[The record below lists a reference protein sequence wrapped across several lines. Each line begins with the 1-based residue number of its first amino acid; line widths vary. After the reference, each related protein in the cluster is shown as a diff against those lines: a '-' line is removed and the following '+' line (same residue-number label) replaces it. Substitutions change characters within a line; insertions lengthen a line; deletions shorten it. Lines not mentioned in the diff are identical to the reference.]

1 MTYKTSQ
8 NWLASVWVSFFLL
21 QVALLLLRS
30 IAGADNDESRK
41 LTSDMWSW
49 YIPMVMPT
57 LSLIVAALY
66 AAAPATASASASAQE
81 TPLVRVIILV
91 VLSLAYLLS
100 LSALI
105 VLPPSFGTSPKDH
118 LDLLHNS
125 NYWLGAFQLCIG
137 ASLGNFFPKKLG
149 EAS

>member
-1 MTYKTSQ
+1 MTYKTCQ

-66 AAAPATASASASAQE
+66 AAGPASASAQE
-81 TPLVRVIILV
+81 TPVVRVIILV

-118 LDLLHNS
+118 LDLLHSS

-137 ASLGNFFPKKLG
+137 ASLGNIFPKKLG

>member
-1 MTYKTSQ
+1 MTYKTCQ

-66 AAAPATASASASAQE
+66 AAAPATASEQE
-81 TPLVRVIILV
+81 TPAVRVIILI

-105 VLPPSFGTSPKDH
+105 VLPPSFGISPKDH
-118 LDLLHNS
+118 LNLLHSS

-137 ASLGNFFPKKLG
+137 ASLGNFFPKKVG

>member
-21 QVALLLLRS
+21 QVSLLLLRS

-66 AAAPATASASASAQE
+66 AAAPATASESASAQE

-118 LDLLHNS
+118 LD
-125 NYWLGAFQLCIG
+125 
-137 ASLGNFFPKKLG
+137 
-149 EAS
+149 